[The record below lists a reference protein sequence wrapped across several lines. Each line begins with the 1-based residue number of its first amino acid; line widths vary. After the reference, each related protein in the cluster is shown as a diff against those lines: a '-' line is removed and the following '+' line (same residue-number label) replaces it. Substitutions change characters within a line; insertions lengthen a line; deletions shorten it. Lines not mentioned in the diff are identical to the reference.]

1 MALEKHQK
9 RALKAQAHSLK
20 PVVMIGN
27 NGLTAN
33 VLAEINAALDHHEL
47 IKVKI
52 AAERDEREQIT
63 QEIVTQTGADLVQS
77 LGLMATL
84 YREKPEED

>member
-1 MALEKHQK
+1 MALNKDQK
-9 RALKAQAHSLK
+9 RRLKAQAHALK

-52 AAERDEREQIT
+52 AAERDERNEIA
-63 QEIVTQTGADLVQS
+63 QEIIAQTMADFVQAM
-77 LGLMATL
+77 GTIITL
-84 YREKPEED
+84 YREKPEEE